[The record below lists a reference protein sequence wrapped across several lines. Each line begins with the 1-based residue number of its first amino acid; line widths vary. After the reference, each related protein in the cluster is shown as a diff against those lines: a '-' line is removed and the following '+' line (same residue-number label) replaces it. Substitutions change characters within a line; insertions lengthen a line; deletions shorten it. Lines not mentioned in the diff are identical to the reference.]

1 MNRFIVPAIS
11 LGLTF
16 ISLIIYLIMSGKN
29 NKAPTKNK
37 SSDNGKTSQFFI
49 NVVDIHDDI
58 LYGLDGYKRIFLEL
72 EGICIDL
79 LNNNDIKR
87 LIKELS
93 SELSKFNSEFDLF
106 AISRPFN
113 IEILKQQY
121 EDDILNAKTDTQR
134 TLLRSYL
141 KQILEFGENGE
152 VVERKFY
159 IIIQGLENEGEIIKQ
174 ADNLAECFKASG
186 LVCNRLKNPD
196 IKRLINLF
204 NNISTYN
211 YDSIDNTEYSVPD
224 LDLKLKKEKTIDEK
238 LKDKIQQENEENNNS
253 NENELEKGEE
263 NGKEEAVG

>member
-1 MNRFIVPAIS
+1 MNRLIVPVVS
-11 LGLTF
+11 FGLTF
-16 ISLIIYLIMSGKN
+16 IAFIVYIFLSGKN
-29 NKAPTKNK
+29 KATTKTTGNDK
-37 SSDNGKTSQFFI
+37 SKTSQFFI

-58 LYGLDGYKRIFLEL
+58 LYGLDGYKRIFYEL
-72 EGICIDL
+72 EGVCIDL

-93 SELSKFNSEFDLF
+93 SEISKLNFEFDLF
-106 AISRPFN
+106 TISRPFN
-113 IEILKQQY
+113 IENLKEQY
-121 EDDILNAKTDTQR
+121 ENDILNAKTDIQR

-159 IIIQGLENEGEIIKQ
+159 LIIQGLENEGEIIKQ
-174 ADNLAECFKASG
+174 GDNLSECFKACG

-211 YDSIDNTEYSVPD
+211 YDNMDNTDFSIPEINIE
-224 LDLKLKKEKTIDEK
+224 LQKEKTIDEK
-238 LKDKIQQENEENNNS
+238 LKEKFDNNEKDDNS
-253 NENELEKGEE
+253 NKAEEEVE
-263 NGKEEAVG
+263 NGKEKTIG